1 MFSFC
6 KNHSVCCVQMGL
18 EESNVEGMKWIKV
31 KVVEME
37 KNEVGLKD
45 P

>member
-1 MFSFC
+1 
-6 KNHSVCCVQMGL
+6 MGL

>member
-1 MFSFC
+1 
-6 KNHSVCCVQMGL
+6 MGL

-37 KNEVGLKD
+37 KNEMGLKD
-45 P
+45 T